1 MLQPNN
7 STLNRLEKGSNEPE
21 KQVSLNVI
29 NVD

>member
-1 MLQPNN
+1 MLQQNN
-7 STLNRLEKGSNEPE
+7 STLNRLEKGFNEPE

>member
-1 MLQPNN
+1 MLQQNDSP
-7 STLNRLEKGSNEPE
+7 LNRLEKGFNEPK

>member
-1 MLQPNN
+1 MLQQND
-7 STLNRLEKGSNEPE
+7 STLNRLKKEFNEPE